1 MYSGTV
7 RVIRGTT
14 LASKLQHVARFC
26 TTPVSTE
33 DRRTDRLH
41 THGLTTNPLTN
52 PLTRWLA
59 YHLTLPL
66 GRLELL
72 HALVIKHGF
81 SPEHGFGVAAV
92 LPFVLPLCSSA
103 SDRLLWPWM
112 PWLLLTL
119 WLYLLWLLLRVHIL
133 LMTRPL
139 CSRASNGAIGAT
151 PVLSALQK

>member
-41 THGLTTNPLTN
+41 THRLTTNPLTN

-59 YHLTLPL
+59 YRLTVPL

-103 SDRLLWPWM
+103 SDRLLCGHVCHGYFLPCGY
-112 PWLLLTL
+112 TC
-119 WLYLLWLLLRVHIL
+119 YGYYYEYYIY
-133 LMTRPL
+133 
-139 CSRASNGAIGAT
+139 C
-151 PVLSALQK
+151 